1 MSVRSSHVSRA
12 AHFSF
17 VWSLAC
23 ASSLAWMSA
32 CASTVD
38 TAEGETKSATLAD
51 APFVGTWTSELDG
64 ATMIIEPT
72 GIFSIDVPARS
83 EKPAGT
89 SVGRWT
95 YNGEIVIFTNL
106 SNTATCA
113 DVPGSYKPEV
123 VRDVL
128 RFELVRDECAPRQ
141 QHMGWPWKRAK

>member
-1 MSVRSSHVSRA
+1 MSVRSSYGSHASLV
-12 AHFSF
+12 
-17 VWSLAC
+17 VSLAC
-23 ASSLAWMSA
+23 TFSLAWMSA

-64 ATMIIEPT
+64 ATAIIEPT
-72 GIFSIDVPARS
+72 GIFSIDVPARG
-83 EKPAGT
+83 EKPAR
-89 SVGRWT
+89 SAVGRWT
-95 YNGEIVIFTNL
+95 YNGEMAVFTNL

-141 QHMGWPWKRAK
+141 EHMAWPWKRAK